1 MFTGIVEELGEVV
14 AVERLP
20 GAARLTVRGPRVTA
34 EASHGDSI
42 AVNGVCLTV
51 TGSSDKTFTADV
63 MAETLQRTGLGGL
76 SPGSPVNLERPV
88 ELGGRLGGH
97 LVQGHADGTG
107 EILSRTPGEHWD
119 VVRIA
124 TPPDLARY
132 IVMKGSI
139 TVDGVSLTVS
149 ALGAR
154 GPGGTRPLVRGQPHP
169 HHAGDDHARR
179 APARQPGEPG
189 GRRDRQVRGEPAGPI
204 QPGPGRRGRE
214 RAGSQVMSGEE
225 SMLDQVAQAV
235 RDIADGRPVVVVDGA
250 DRENEGDII
259 IAASKMTPDLMA
271 FMIRHTS
278 GVICVP
284 LPGEHLDRLQLPLM
298 TPHNS
303 ERMRTAFTISVDARD
318 GVTTGIS
325 AEDRARTVRTLVDS
339 ATEPYEIVRPGHIF
353 PLRYAEG
360 GVLRRPGH
368 TEAAVDLA
376 RLAGLPAAG
385 VLAEV
390 VNDDGT
396 MARLPQLREF
406 ADEHG
411 LTLISIEQLID
422 YRRHSER
429 MVRRVVETRLPNAYG
444 EWRAFGYQNLVDRT
458 EHPVL
463 VLGDLGDGRDVLV
476 RAHSECLTGDVFGSR
491 RCDCGDQ
498 LEASMAA
505 IAAEGRGV
513 VLYLRGHEGRGIGLL
528 SKLRAYQLQDAGA
541 DTVDANLELGL
552 PADAREYSTGAQ
564 ILADLGVR
572 SVRLLTNNPAKVSGL
587 SGFGI
592 EVAGRVALPVTPTPE
607 NLRYLTVKRDRLGH
621 LIDGLPVPRQRHPGH
636 ARRSAAAT
644 GNARPALAGCPVSA
658 AGVRVRRAARAS
670 GETR

>member
-1 MFTGIVEELGEVV
+1 MSSEEIMLGE
-14 AVERLP
+14 
-20 GAARLTVRGPRVTA
+20 
-34 EASHGDSI
+34 
-42 AVNGVCLTV
+42 
-51 TGSSDKTFTADV
+51 
-63 MAETLQRTGLGGL
+63 
-76 SPGSPVNLERPV
+76 PV
-88 ELGGRLGGH
+88 
-97 LVQGHADGTG
+97 
-107 EILSRTPGEHWD
+107 
-119 VVRIA
+119 
-124 TPPDLARY
+124 
-132 IVMKGSI
+132 
-139 TVDGVSLTVS
+139 
-149 ALGAR
+149 
-154 GPGGTRPLVRGQPHP
+154 
-169 HHAGDDHARR
+169 
-179 APARQPGEPG
+179 
-189 GRRDRQVRGEPAGPI
+189 
-204 QPGPGRRGRE
+204 
-214 RAGSQVMSGEE
+214 
-225 SMLDQVAQAV
+225 LDEVAQAV
-235 RDIADGRPVVVVDGA
+235 RDIADGRPVVVVDDA

-259 IAASKMTPDLMA
+259 VAASKMTPDLMA

-422 YRRHSER
+422 YRRRSER
-429 MVRRVVETRLPNAYG
+429 MVSRMVETRLPNAYG
-444 EWRAFGYQNLVDRT
+444 QWRAFGYQNSVDQT
-458 EHPVL
+458 EHLVL
-463 VLGDLGDGRDVLV
+463 VLGDVGDGRDILV

-513 VLYLRGHEGRGIGLL
+513 VLYLRGHEGRGIGLI

-587 SGFGI
+587 SGFGV

-621 LIDGLPVPRQRHPGH
+621 LIDGLPATLNGAPAHGERLSGTAQRLRHSPG
-636 ARRSAAAT
+636 RR
-644 GNARPALAGCPVSA
+644 PVSA
-658 AGVRVRRAARAS
+658 VRYRLASPGREARRCRRGCRWRGLQDRCGRLASPRADTVSGEGRPAAETVDAAGLTLAIAVTRWHAEITDALTGRALAAAKACGVNDPLVVRVPGAVELPVVAAELARRHDAVACLGAVIRGGTPHFEYVCDAVTYGIARVALDTGKPVGNGVLTCDTLEQARDRSGQDGSCEDKGWEAVVAALETALVLRS
-670 GETR
+670 LRGESPGDGNPQRH